1 MVKKY
6 YKVRG
11 RPPVLMEEEE
21 YNKIIKQQS
30 AVKKPKSQAAIAG
43 KTKEIKEDGN

>member
-11 RPPVLMEEEE
+11 RPPVLMEEDEW
-21 YNKIIKQQS
+21 NKMVKS
-30 AVKKPKSQAAIAG
+30 SDKPKKVKK
-43 KTKEIKEDGN
+43 KEKESKE